1 MPNSNYD
8 ELTVADLKV
17 FSKITGIDITED
29 RIENTI
35 KDVNRINQNFS
46 EVDISSLGNID
57 PAFTLKFKNAQ
68 LA

>member
-35 KDVNRINQNFS
+35 KDVNRINQNFF

-57 PAFTLKFKNAQ
+57 PAFTLK
-68 LA
+68 L